1 MSIMEGELDVRY
13 FHQPR
18 VDFYGVTFKTQSWT
32 SKTHQTI
39 KLHLKECH
47 TSTDSTRQMLI
58 FILAKLPD
66 VRYLTFEGKS

>member
-39 KLHLKECH
+39 KLHFKDCH
-47 TSTDSTRQMLI
+47 TSTYSIQQTFI

-66 VRYLTFEGKS
+66 VRYLTFEGIS